1 MKNLFSRPVAL
12 LLFFSLQTVFAQII
26 ERMEPPNWWTDMEH
40 NSVEVLL
47 YGENIGSLAPQLNS
61 KQVRLEQTIRVENPN
76 YLFLKLI
83 ILPEAKAED
92 LRIHFYDK
100 KKKIT
105 SVVFPIYERDRS
117 ISRKGFDSSDVMYL
131 ITPDRFANG
140 DPSNDEFADMKEDK
154 INRSDDGGRH
164 GGDLL
169 GIENRLD
176 YIFDLGF
183 TALWLNPILENDMY
197 INSYHGYAATDFYRV
212 DARYGTN
219 EQYRLLCAKAQQKG
233 IKVIMDMI
241 LNHCGS
247 EHWFVKDPPNKD
259 WINNKNTY
267 VQTSHR
273 RTTHQD
279 PYASE
284 YDKKAFVDGWF
295 VETMPDLNQKDAQ
308 MANYL
313 IQNTLWWIEYSG
325 VTGIRMDTYPYP
337 DKDFMSDWTNA
348 VMKEYPDFTIVG
360 EEWSLNPAVVSFWQR
375 GKTNKNGYLSSLTSV
390 MDFPIQEAFKQA
402 LIEKENWNT
411 GWIKVYEMLGNDHL
425 YADPFNLVIF
435 P

>member
-1 MKNLFSRPVAL
+1 MKGIGQYQEKDLI
-12 LLFFSLQTVFAQII
+12 AQ
-26 ERMEPPNWWTDMEH
+26 MLCT
-40 NSVEVLL
+40 
-47 YGENIGSLAPQLNS
+47 Y
-61 KQVRLEQTIRVENPN
+61 
-76 YLFLKLI
+76 
-83 ILPEAKAED
+83 
-92 LRIHFYDK
+92 
-100 KKKIT
+100 
-105 SVVFPIYERDRS
+105 
-117 ISRKGFDSSDVMYL
+117 

-212 DARYGTN
+212 DARYGTK

-313 IQNTLWWIEYSG
+313 IQNTLWWIELLRSHGDSNGHLSLSG
-325 VTGIRMDTYPYP
+325 
-337 DKDFMSDWTNA
+337 
-348 VMKEYPDFTIVG
+348 
-360 EEWSLNPAVVSFWQR
+360 
-375 GKTNKNGYLSSLTSV
+375 
-390 MDFPIQEAFKQA
+390 
-402 LIEKENWNT
+402 
-411 GWIKVYEMLGNDHL
+411 
-425 YADPFNLVIF
+425 
-435 P
+435 